1 MNIRSSKIK
10 DYGYKSSGFTLI
22 ELMIAVTIF
31 GFLMLY
37 VSQLM
42 RSEIKLYNSA
52 SKQNDLDNNARSA
65 MMHILDEMRL
75 IPNKSYSY
83 GDEPRDE
90 ITNKGYNSG
99 IYIYST
105 NSTNSTTDFCL
116 IDENPTVDSLTGT
129 PSPPEGTVIFFD
141 KQNHKLWYRDGNK
154 NDKLISDQIKSLVLT
169 PDAMSSRLLKIDLI
183 AEDTS
188 LNRTYELVSYMR
200 LY

>member
-1 MNIRSSKIK
+1 MNTRILNIRK
-10 DYGYKSSGFTLI
+10 DGFKNSGFTLL

-52 SKQNDLDNNARSA
+52 SKQNDLDYNARSA

-83 GDEPRDE
+83 GDEPRDD
-90 ITNKGYNSG
+90 ITKKGNNSG
-99 IYIYST
+99 VYIYSATSAT
-105 NSTNSTTDFCL
+105 NFCL
-116 IDENPTVDSLTGT
+116 IDENPSVDTVTGK

-154 NDKLISDQIKSLVLT
+154 NDHLISDQIKSLVLT
-169 PDAMSSRLLKIDLI
+169 PNAISSRLLKIDLI

-188 LNRTYELVSYMR
+188 LQKTYELISYMR

>member
-1 MNIRSSKIK
+1 MDNKILDIRK
-10 DYGYKSSGFTLI
+10 YGNKSSGFTLL

-42 RSEIKLYNSA
+42 RTEIKLYNSA

-75 IPNKSYSY
+75 IPDKSYSY
-83 GDEPRDE
+83 GDTPRDD
-90 ITNKGYNSG
+90 ITKKGFNSG
-99 IYIYST
+99 VYIYSPTSAT
-105 NSTNSTTDFCL
+105 NFCL
-116 IDENPTVDSLTGT
+116 IDENPSVDSVTGK
-129 PSPPEGTVIFFD
+129 PSPPDGTVIFFD

-154 NDKLISDQIKSLVLT
+154 NDQLISDQIQSLVLT
-169 PDAMSSRLLKIDLI
+169 PDVTNSRLLKIDLI
-183 AEDTS
+183 AEDIS
-188 LNRTYELVSYMR
+188 INRTYELVSYMR